1 LADSLDRQLAS
12 GKQRLNLTTNN
23 GRRSTMKISL
33 LALLFA
39 ASSVWGQNTAGGS
52 GPFQVV
58 MEEDST
64 LPAHTVYRP
73 ADLAKLHGQKLPIIA
88 WGNGGCIGDG
98 AAFQIFLKEI
108 VSNGFL
114 AIASGVKGTGAPPP
128 GVGGAPSGPQGGLP
142 AGPPP
147 GGFTTSSQL
156 IDAINWANAENSR
169 RDSKYYG
176 KIDTSHVAV
185 MGQSCGGVQ
194 AIAVATDPRVTLVGI
209 WNSGLFTTPPPAP
222 PNSRLPAMEN
232 VSKDQ
237 LAKLHSPIFYFTGD
251 KTDIAISN
259 GMDDFQRITTVPAFH
274 AYKDGMGHTGTYWDP
289 NGGELG
295 TIASALLKWQFK
307 GDKEAAKMFQG
318 PQCGLCQDPKWH
330 VSKKNME

>member
-1 LADSLDRQLAS
+1 LANSLDRQLAS
-12 GKQRLNLTTNN
+12 GKQTLNLTTNH
-23 GRRSTMKISL
+23 GGRSTMKISL

-108 VSNGFL
+108 ASNGFL
-114 AIASGVKGTGAPPP
+114 AIASGAKGTGAPPP
-128 GVGGAPSGPQGGLP
+128 GVGGTPSGLP

-156 IDAINWANAENSR
+156 IDAINWADAENIR
-169 RDSKYYG
+169 KDSKYYG

-194 AIAVATDPRVTLVGI
+194 AIAVAPDPRVTLVGI
-209 WNSGLFTTPPPAP
+209 WNSGLFTTPPAAP
-222 PNSRLPAMEN
+222 PNVKLPAMEN

-251 KTDIAISN
+251 KSDIAFAN

-295 TIASALLKWQFK
+295 NIASALLKWQFK
-307 GDKEAAKMFQG
+307 GDKEAGKMFQG